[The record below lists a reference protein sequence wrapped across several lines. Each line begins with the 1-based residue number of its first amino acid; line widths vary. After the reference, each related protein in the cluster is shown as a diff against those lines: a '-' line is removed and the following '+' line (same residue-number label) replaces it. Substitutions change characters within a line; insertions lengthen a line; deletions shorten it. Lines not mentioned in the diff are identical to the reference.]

1 MPRTRVAR
9 FRLKVR
15 LGDLDAFQKG
25 YSSHAKLLR
34 KYYGTGL
41 SGKKK
46 KKKEQC
52 ALAGL
57 VRGGFAA
64 FLMHGDD
71 SLPL

>member
-1 MPRTRVAR
+1 MAR
-9 FRLKVR
+9 FHLKVR

-25 YSSHAKLLR
+25 YSSHTKLLR

-41 SGKKK
+41 SGKEKK
-46 KKKEQC
+46 KQQC

-64 FLMHGDD
+64 FLLHGDD

>member
-1 MPRTRVAR
+1 MEQDYQER
-9 FRLKVR
+9 
-15 LGDLDAFQKG
+15 
-25 YSSHAKLLR
+25 
-34 KYYGTGL
+34 
-41 SGKKK
+41 KKK
-46 KKKEQC
+46 TTHKQC